1 MAKGY
6 GSSAVAERGGA
17 MTRGQGWRTI
27 RQRTAAF
34 RSMARA
40 RRKAGRVTA
49 NRGAAARFLKK
60 LAAGGVR

>member
-1 MAKGY
+1 
-6 GSSAVAERGGA
+6 

-27 RQRTAAF
+27 RQRTTAF

-40 RRKAGRVTA
+40 RRNAGRVTA